1 MEIDATREYAAA
13 ANSGRTRWE
22 VTGRGGFA
30 GLRVVLQKGAVV
42 RAESD
47 ALIVKGPGVTLASEM
62 GNLFQSM
69 ARSMLTNESFFLQ
82 RLGAELDDCEVLLG
96 GPPGDIFLLQVGRG
110 GAEYMLTSGAFLASD
125 EDVQIGS
132 EMHSN
137 PLQGLFAGTGL
148 FIMRAGG
155 PGTVAVTCDG
165 SMVHYKLRGG
175 ATMSVDNGHLVAWTA
190 GMKYW
195 VGMSP
200 PGPSCRRWP
209 AARASWCTSP
219 GPATCTS
226 RRRSWRAA
234 TAARGR
240 ARASPRRGMPPVRAS
255 CASSARSCSPCSGCS
270 FSLSSKTL
278 VFFAGAA
285 VHQSTSRGTTDLA
298 GGSVQ
303 YSIAIVII

>member
-1 MEIDATREYAAA
+1 MEIDASREYAAA

-22 VTGRGGFA
+22 VTGQGGFA

-110 GAEYMLTSGAFLASD
+110 AEYMLTSGAYLASD

-155 PGTVAVTCDG
+155 TGTVAVTCDG
-165 SMVHYKLRGG
+165 SMVHYKLRGA

-195 VGMSP
+195 VGMATGSVMSSMASGEGLMVHFTG
-200 PGPSCRRWP
+200 PGDVYIQTQKLEGGDGGARKSSSN
-209 AARASWCTSP
+209 AARTGDAAGTCFVCVIGAFMLTVFGVFIFLILQDSGVFRGGG
-219 GPATCTS
+219 GP
-226 RRRSWRAA
+226 
-234 TAARGR
+234 
-240 ARASPRRGMPPVRAS
+240 P
-255 CASSARSCSPCSGCS
+255 
-270 FSLSSKTL
+270 
-278 VFFAGAA
+278 
-285 VHQSTSRGTTDLA
+285 VHQSWDD
-298 GGSVQ
+298 
-303 YSIAIVII
+303 

>member
-1 MEIDATREYAAA
+1 MEIDASREYAAA

-22 VTGRGGFA
+22 VTGQGGFA

-110 GAEYMLTSGAFLASD
+110 AEYMLTSGAYLASD

-155 PGTVAVTCDG
+155 TGTVAVTCAG
-165 SMVHYKLRGG
+165 SMVHYKLRGA

-195 VGMSP
+195 VGMATGSVMSSVASGEGLMVHFTG
-200 PGPSCRRWP
+200 PGDVYIQTQKLEGGDGG
-209 AARASWCTSP
+209 ARKSSRSKSSSGNDG
-219 GPATCTS
+219 GP
-226 RRRSWRAA
+226 
-234 TAARGR
+234 
-240 ARASPRRGMPPVRAS
+240 
-255 CASSARSCSPCSGCS
+255 CALCFLCFIVLFFIFVFGFLAFSVLQDSG
-270 FSLSSKTL
+270 
-278 VFFAGAA
+278 FFGGGDRP
-285 VHQSTSRGTTDLA
+285 VHQSWDD
-298 GGSVQ
+298 
-303 YSIAIVII
+303 

>member
-1 MEIDATREYAAA
+1 MEIDASREYAAA

-110 GAEYMLTSGAFLASD
+110 AEYMLTSGAFLASD

-155 PGTVAVTCDG
+155 TGTVAVTCDG

-195 VGMSP
+195 VGMATGSVMSSMASGEGLMVHFTG
-200 PGPSCRRWP
+200 PGDVYIQTQKLEGGDGG
-209 AARASWCTSP
+209 ARKS
-219 GPATCTS
+219 
-226 RRRSWRAA
+226 
-234 TAARGR
+234 
-240 ARASPRRGMPPVRAS
+240 
-255 CASSARSCSPCSGCS
+255 
-270 FSLSSKTL
+270 SSKSSTGDAAGTCFVCVIGAFML
-278 VFFAGAA
+278 TVFGVFIFLILQDSGVFRGGGGPP
-285 VHQSTSRGTTDLA
+285 VHQSWDD
-298 GGSVQ
+298 
-303 YSIAIVII
+303 